1 MTDGKP
7 HPAACALSLRA
18 QMIYAS
24 GLAEPVPIEM
34 LTDIAAQIIAHC
46 GHQPLKAFR
55 LAHNWTVAH
64 AVSEV
69 HALCEREGL
78 GRRGLHERSWKEW
91 EAGGNTGYDYRDLLC
106 RLFQTGPVQLGFAR
120 DYTPSTSSAAH
131 STAMDM
137 DKVVSSGEPW
147 SDMYRRTFVKAPA
160 LAAFASPPD
169 LGSVFRSISPARRSG
184 AVDPARVHDLTLVAA
199 AYRRSYQDMPA
210 GELLDAA
217 QAHLRLTYALDPR
230 FQPERTRT
238 ALLTVISEMAAL
250 IGVLY
255 LLDRGDQA
263 NGWRYID
270 LAWEAAKAADSAELQ
285 AIILG
290 GRSFGVAYYAGDHRT
305 GLELA
310 AYACEVAEGG
320 ASNETRGWAAAVASE
335 RAASIGDL
343 SECNRLLGASR
354 AALASTPSETTPLGI
369 GIFNTD
375 KLNAYEGGDM
385 VRLGRYRDAEPVLDA
400 AINRL
405 DPTMQRHRCTALIDR
420 AEARL
425 GGEEVGGACSDGQA
439 ALELVT
445 QVQHSGNLKRLRV
458 LASKAKDTGSQAGRD
473 LWRNVLTATAD
484 TKGTLS

>member
-1 MTDGKP
+1 MTDGRP

-24 GLAEPVPIEM
+24 GVTEPVPVEM
-34 LTDIAAQIIAHC
+34 LTDIAAQIIEHC

-91 EAGGNTGYDYRDLLC
+91 EAGGNTGHDYRDLLC
-106 RLFQTGPVQLGFAR
+106 RLFQTGPVQLGFAH
-120 DYTPSTSSAAH
+120 DYTPRASSAPH
-131 STAMDM
+131 PTYV
-137 DKVVSSGEPW
+137 DKVVSSSEPW
-147 SDMYRRTFVKAPA
+147 SDMHRRTFFKAPA
-160 LAAFASPPD
+160 LAAFASSPD
-169 LGSVFRSISPARRSG
+169 LDSVFRSISPARRSG
-184 AVDPARVHDLTLVAA
+184 AVDPARVHDLALVSS

-217 QAHLRLTYALDPR
+217 LAHLRLTYALDPR
-230 FQPERTRT
+230 FQPEPTRT
-238 ALLTVISEMAAL
+238 ALLTVIGEMAAL
-250 IGVLY
+250 IGALY

-263 NGWRYID
+263 NGWRYVD

-285 AIILG
+285 TIILG
-290 GRSFGVAYYAGDHRT
+290 GRSFGVAHYAGDHRT

-310 AYACEVAEGG
+310 AYACEVADGG

-343 SECNRLLGASR
+343 SECHRRLSASR
-354 AALASTPSETTPLGI
+354 AALAGAPSETVPLGI
-369 GIFNTD
+369 GIFNAD

-400 AINRL
+400 AISRL
-405 DPTMQRHRCTALIDR
+405 DPALQRHRCTALIDR

-425 GGEEVGGACSDGQA
+425 GADEVDGACSDGQA
-439 ALELVT
+439 ALELVA
-445 QVQHSGNLKRLRV
+445 QVQHSGNLKRLRA
-458 LASKAKDTGSQAGRD
+458 LATRARDTGSQAGRD
-473 LWRNVLTATAD
+473 LWRNVITATAD
-484 TKGTLS
+484 TKGALS